1 LNTLLTAPP
10 AGMGDVE
17 FLHAVQEAIRRQR
30 AAAPSAELQRLAA
43 EVDRRLQAAVQLR
56 DGLVF
61 RYAGPTLHDF
71 VVGIGDA
78 PQRFKV
84 RADGAHAL
92 AFALLNPGRQLG
104 LRGARTRRAWQM
116 DACQALDTLDRAD
129 PRVAAALAFAETQQG
144 PGTRLF
150 EREGQVL
157 ISWRPAPSGPRL
169 GP

>member
-104 LRGARTRRAWQM
+104 LRGARTRRPFARRSTPSIGRIL
-116 DACQALDTLDRAD
+116 ALRQRWRLPRPSRARARGYSSA
-129 PRVAAALAFAETQQG
+129 RV
-144 PGTRLF
+144 R
-150 EREGQVL
+150 
-157 ISWRPAPSGPRL
+157 S
-169 GP
+169 